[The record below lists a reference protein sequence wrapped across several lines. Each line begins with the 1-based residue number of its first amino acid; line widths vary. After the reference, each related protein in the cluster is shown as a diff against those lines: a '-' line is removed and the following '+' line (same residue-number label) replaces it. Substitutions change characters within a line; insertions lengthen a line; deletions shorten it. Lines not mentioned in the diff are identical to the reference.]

1 MSFHKA
7 KITIRAVEGLKPGE
21 TLADI
26 ALPGFMVRRQKGEA
40 RTYFIRRAH
49 HGVRHFQTIGEHGAG
64 WTEATARAE
73 AQILL
78 GSIQKGVSPAA
89 LRLKAKGTPTLEA
102 WTKSFLDERRGV
114 IKEGTLYNYER
125 FLRNYI
131 AVNPDNSR
139 GAQRLG
145 NLRIDQITRAQVS
158 ALHRSLAEKPR
169 AANHLLA
176 MLSVVFEEARK
187 AGFLA
192 KDAENPAQDIKRYKE
207 RKRERFLAGGEIAR
221 IGEAFAEVERHG
233 TDLFAIAAIRM
244 LILTGCRKNEILK
257 ARWSWVDLE
266 RGFLNLPDSKSGAK
280 PVYLGPAA
288 IDLLRALPRIAGNPF
303 VFPGRNE
310 GDHFKALQHVWERV
324 RVIAKLEPMQLPNGK
339 MEHVRL
345 HDLRH
350 SFASIAIS
358 GGASLPV
365 VGKLLGHSQ
374 WSTTQRYAHLADDPL
389 RRVNDLA
396 TGQAAAALK
405 TAKHLQ
411 EAV

>member
-1 MSFHKA
+1 MSYRKA
-7 KITIRAVEGLKPGE
+7 KITIRAVEALKLGE
-21 TLADI
+21 TIADN
-26 ALPGFMVRRQKGEA
+26 ALPGFMIRRQKGEA
-40 RTYFIRRAH
+40 RIYFIRKAH
-49 HGVRHFQTIGEHGAG
+49 DGVRHFQTIGEHGVG

-78 GSIQKGVSPAA
+78 GSIQKGASPTA
-89 LRLKAKGTPTLEA
+89 LRRKAKGTPTLEA
-102 WTKSFLDERRGV
+102 WVKTFIDERRSV
-114 IKEGTLYNYER
+114 IKDGTLYNYER

-131 AVNPDNSR
+131 AQKPDADRS
-139 GAQRLG
+139 AQRLG
-145 NLRIDQITRAQVS
+145 NSKIDQVTRAQIS

-187 AGFLA
+187 AGLIA

-207 RKRERFLAGGEIAR
+207 RKRERFLSASEIAR
-221 IGEAFAEVERHG
+221 ISVAFSEVERHG
-233 TDLFAIAAIRM
+233 TEPFAIAAIRM

-280 PVYLGPAA
+280 TVYLGSAT

-339 MEHVRL
+339 LENVRL

-350 SFASIAIS
+350 SFASMAIS
-358 GGASLPV
+358 GGASLPM

-389 RRVNDLA
+389 RHTNDV
-396 TGQAAAALK
+396 TTSRAAAALAAE
-405 TAKHLQ
+405 TA
-411 EAV
+411 VS